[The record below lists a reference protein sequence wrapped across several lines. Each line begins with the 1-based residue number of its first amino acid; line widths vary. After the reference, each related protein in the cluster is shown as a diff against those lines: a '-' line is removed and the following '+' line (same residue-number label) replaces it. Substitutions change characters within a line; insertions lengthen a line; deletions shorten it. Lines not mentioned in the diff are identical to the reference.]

1 MSSTPAPEP
10 LELQLFDVVRV
21 HLQKSGDWPPPCTSR
36 GTLVA
41 LLGPSI
47 RNLCAL
53 VQELES

>member
-1 MSSTPAPEP
+1 MTNREP
-10 LELQLFDVVRV
+10 LELQLFDLARQ
-21 HLQKSGDWPPPCTSR
+21 HLQENGDWPAPSASR